1 METSI
6 VDVVI
11 GMQYGDEG
19 KGKIANQ
26 MAASGE
32 YDYVVRFNGGGNA
45 GHTIYLNGE
54 KIVTHLVPCG
64 ILHGIHSVI
73 GNGCVINTQ
82 KLFDELAYL
91 EGLGFD
97 TTLLKIAENA
107 HIITQDH
114 IDEDSKDT
122 TIGTTRTGNGPCYKD
137 KVGRTGLRAKDVSEL
152 KSYLVDM
159 YSLIHSS
166 PKKFLAEGAQGYWL
180 DIDFGDYPYVTSSNT
195 GVGAVLNNGFNYQ
208 QIWNVVGVIKCYST
222 YVGAKEYQQ
231 MHDDRFEQLRE
242 IGQEYGATTGR
253 PRQINWLNLDEVIT
267 ACQMNGVTKL
277 IINKMDVLR
286 QVDCAWNYYKDNLLT
301 SCANEDTFVNNIR
314 KEIGNVLPG
323 TLVQFQGQLH

>member
-26 MAASGE
+26 MVSTGN
-32 YDYVVRFNGGGNA
+32 YDYVIRFNGGGNA

-64 ILHGIHSVI
+64 ILHGIPSII

-82 KLFDELAYL
+82 KLFDELGYL
-91 EGLGFD
+91 KGFGFD
-97 TTLLKIAENA
+97 TSILKIAENA
-107 HIITQDH
+107 HIITQEH

-122 TIGTTRTGNGPCYKD
+122 KIGTTRTGNGPCYRD
-137 KVGRTGLRAKDVSEL
+137 KFARTGLRATDVPEL
-152 KSYLVDM
+152 VPYLVDM
-159 YSLIHSS
+159 HSLIHSQ

-180 DIDFGDYPYVTSSNT
+180 DVDFGDYPYVTSSNT
-195 GVGAVLNNGFNYQ
+195 GVGAVLNNGFNYKQ
-208 QIWNVVGVIKCYST
+208 VRNVVGVIKCYST
-222 YVGAKEYQQ
+222 YVGAKGYQKT
-231 MHDDRFEQLRE
+231 DERFDQLRE

-253 PRQINWLNLDEVIT
+253 PRQIDWLNIEQVII

-286 QVDCAWNYYKDNLLT
+286 QVISAWNYYENGMLI
-301 SCANEDTFVNNIR
+301 SCSNEDTFISNIL
-314 KEIGNVLPG
+314 KEIKIYLPH
-323 TLVQFQGQLH
+323 TEVEFQGQLH

>member
-64 ILHGIHSVI
+64 VLHGVPSVI

-82 KLFDELAYL
+82 KLFEELEYL

-97 TTLLKIAENA
+97 TSILKIAENA
-107 HIITQDH
+107 HIITRDH

-137 KVGRTGLRAKDVSEL
+137 KVGRTGIRAKDVPEL
-152 KSYLVDM
+152 QPYLVNM
-159 YSLIHSS
+159 HSLIHSS

-222 YVGAKEYQQ
+222 YVGAKDYQQ
-231 MHDDRFEQLRE
+231 VHDDRFEKLRE

-253 PRQINWLNLDEVIT
+253 PRQIDWLNLDEVIT

-277 IINKMDVLR
+277 IVNKMDVLA
-286 QVDCAWNYYKDNLLT
+286 QVENAWDWYKDGKLHFVDDEA
-301 SCANEDTFVNNIR
+301 SFVNNIR

>member
-1 METSI
+1 METSV

-32 YDYVVRFNGGGNA
+32 YDYVFRFNGGGNA

-64 ILHGIHSVI
+64 ILHGIPSVI

-107 HIITQDH
+107 HIITQEH

-122 TIGTTRTGNGPCYKD
+122 KIGTTRTGNGPCYKD
-137 KVGRTGLRAKDVSEL
+137 KVGRTGIRADYVPEL
-152 KSYLVDM
+152 APYLIDM
-159 YSLIHSS
+159 HSLIHSS

-180 DIDFGDYPYVTSSNT
+180 DIDFGDYPFVTSSNT
-195 GVGAVLNNGFNYQ
+195 GVGAVLNNGLNFKQ
-208 QIWNVVGVIKCYST
+208 VRDAVGVIKCYST
-222 YVGAKEYQQ
+222 YVGAKGYQK
-231 MHDDRFEQLRE
+231 DDERFEQLRE
-242 IGQEYGATTGR
+242 IGQ
-253 PRQINWLNLDEVIT
+253 
-267 ACQMNGVTKL
+267 
-277 IINKMDVLR
+277 
-286 QVDCAWNYYKDNLLT
+286 
-301 SCANEDTFVNNIR
+301 
-314 KEIGNVLPG
+314 
-323 TLVQFQGQLH
+323 

>member
-26 MAASGE
+26 MAQSGD
-32 YDYVVRFNGGGNA
+32 YDYVLRFNGGGNA

-64 ILHGIHSVI
+64 ILHGIPSVI

-82 KLFDELAYL
+82 KLFDELEYL
-91 EGLGFD
+91 RGFGFD
-97 TTLLKIAENA
+97 TSLLKIAENA
-107 HIITQDH
+107 HIITQEH

-122 TIGTTRTGNGPCYKD
+122 KIGTTRTGNGPCYRD
-137 KVGRTGLRAKDVSEL
+137 KYARTGLRAKDVPEL
-152 KSYLVDM
+152 APYLVNM
-159 YSLIHSS
+159 HSLIHSE

-208 QIWNVVGVIKCYST
+208 QVRDVVGVIKCYST
-222 YVGAKEYQQ
+222 YVGAKGYQK
-231 MHDDRFEQLRE
+231 DDERFEMLRE

-253 PRQINWLNLDEVIT
+253 PRQIDWLNLNEVIT
-267 ACQMNGVTKL
+267 ACQMNGITKL
-277 IINKMDVLR
+277 KVNKMDVLR
-286 QVDCAWNYYKDNLLT
+286 QVDSSWNYYKNNMLI
-301 SCANEDTFVNNIR
+301 SCANEDTFVSNFW
-314 KEIGNVLPG
+314 KEVGMVLPG
-323 TLVQFQGQLH
+323 VHIQFQGQLH

>member
-26 MAASGE
+26 MAANGD

-64 ILHGIHSVI
+64 ILHGIPSVI

-82 KLFDELAYL
+82 KLFNELEYL
-91 EGLGFD
+91 RGLGFD
-97 TTLLKIAENA
+97 TSILKIAENA
-107 HIITQDH
+107 HIITKEH

-122 TIGTTRTGNGPCYKD
+122 KIGTTRTGNGPCYRD
-137 KVGRTGLRAKDVSEL
+137 KVARTGIRAKDVPEL
-152 KSYLVDM
+152 EPFLVNM
-159 YSLIHSS
+159 YDLIHLE

-195 GVGAVLNNGFNYQ
+195 GVGAVLNNGFNYKQ
-208 QIWNVVGVIKCYST
+208 VRNVVGVIKCYST
-222 YVGAKEYQQ
+222 YVGAKGYQKE
-231 MHDDRFEQLRE
+231 DERFEVLRE

-253 PRQINWLNLDEVIT
+253 PRQIDWLNLDEVIT
-267 ACQMNGVTKL
+267 ACQMNGIDQL
-277 IINKMDVLR
+277 IINKMDVLDKV
-286 QVDCAWNYYKDNLLT
+286 QNSWNWYKDGKLQ
-301 SCANEDTFVNNIR
+301 SVKDEGTFMLCLMSLIMQ
-314 KEIGNVLPG
+314 GAPG
-323 TLVQFQGQLH
+323 IKIEFQGQLH

>member
-1 METSI
+1 MGNSV

-26 MAASGE
+26 MAMSGE

-64 ILHGIHSVI
+64 ILHGVPSVI

-82 KLFDELAYL
+82 KLFDELEYL
-91 EGLGFD
+91 EGFGFD
-97 TTLLKIAENA
+97 TSLLKIAENA
-107 HIITQDH
+107 HIITPEH
-114 IDEDSKDT
+114 IEEDSKDT
-122 TIGTTRTGNGPCYKD
+122 TIGTTRTGNGPCYRD
-137 KVGRTGLRAKDVSEL
+137 KVARTGIRAKDVPEL
-152 KSYLVDM
+152 APYLVNMHD
-159 YSLIHSS
+159 LIHSE

-180 DIDFGDYPYVTSSNT
+180 DVDFGDYPYVTSSNT

-208 QIWNVVGVIKCYST
+208 QVGNVVGVIKCYST
-222 YVGAKEYQQ
+222 YVGAKGYQK
-231 MHDDRFEQLRE
+231 DDERFEMLRE

-286 QVDCAWNYYKDNLLT
+286 QVDSAWNYYKDNILV
-301 SCANEDTFVNNIR
+301 SCANEDAFVSNIS
-314 KEIGNVLPG
+314 KEVGNVLPG
-323 TLVQFQGQLH
+323 VYIQFQGQLH

>member
-32 YDYVVRFNGGGNA
+32 YDYVFRFNGGGNA

-64 ILHGIHSVI
+64 ILHGIPSVI

-82 KLFDELAYL
+82 KLFEEIEYL
-91 EGLGFD
+91 KGLGFD
-97 TTLLKIAENA
+97 TSLLKIARNA
-107 HIITQDH
+107 HIITQEH

-122 TIGTTRTGNGPCYKD
+122 KIGTTRTGNGPCYRD
-137 KVGRTGLRAKDVSEL
+137 KVSRTGIRAEYIPEL
-152 KSYLVDM
+152 EPYLVDM

-180 DIDFGDYPYVTSSNT
+180 DIDFGDYPFVTSSNT
-195 GVGAVLNNGFNYQ
+195 GVGSVLNNGFNYKQ
-208 QIWNVVGVIKCYST
+208 VWNVVGVIKCYST
-222 YVGAKEYQQ
+222 YVGAKGYQK
-231 MHDDRFEQLRE
+231 DDERFEMLRE

-253 PRQINWLNLDEVIT
+253 PRQIDWLNLDEVIT

-286 QVDCAWNYYKDNLLT
+286 QVDSSWNYYKNNILI
-301 SCANEDTFVNNIR
+301 SCANEDTFVSNIS
-314 KEIGNVLPG
+314 KEVGNVLPG
-323 TLVQFQGQLH
+323 TLIQFQGQLH